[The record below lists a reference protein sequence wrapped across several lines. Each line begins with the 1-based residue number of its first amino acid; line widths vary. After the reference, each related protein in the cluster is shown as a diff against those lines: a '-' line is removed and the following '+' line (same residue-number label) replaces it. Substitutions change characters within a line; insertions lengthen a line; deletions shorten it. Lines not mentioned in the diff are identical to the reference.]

1 MTDKLDLQTADGVSL
16 NVERIAALFPHCVTE
31 TAEGKA
37 IDFDLLRQELSAD
50 IVEGPKERYRL
61 EWPGKREAIVTA
73 NMPTTNTLRP
83 VREDSVNFDTT
94 ENLYIEGDNLEVLK
108 LLQESYLGKV
118 KMIYIDPP
126 YNTGNDFVYRDNFA
140 QDSDEYKADSGM
152 TDELGN
158 RLVANPETAGRYHS
172 DWLTMMYPRLK
183 LARNLLTEDGVIFIS
198 IDDNEVHNLRK
209 MCDEVF
215 GEVNVI
221 INFIWELPRGINAGY
236 ISKAHEYVLVYAK
249 NISTLKLFHKDYP
262 EVSIERCNKKID
274 ARHPESSIQFPAGV
288 EYEGEDKVIEGVIQ
302 GSESIRIEGKMIFQ
316 NGRLSEPVTLYAGWT
331 MKDMIQNWLR
341 GEEITD
347 LKGQKIKRF
356 FFKENGRL
364 YSEKTIEFDS
374 PKSILRGFGDSQSA
388 RKEMFELFK
397 SEDFFDYPKPLSLLK
412 KFVTFQTKKND
423 IILDFFSGSCSTAHA
438 VMQLNSEDGG
448 NRKFIMVQLPEKT
461 DEKSEAYKA
470 GYKNICEIGKERIR
484 RAGKKLTTPSGS
496 PEGGEKE
503 SAPNLFENAESVQL
517 LPSGEVGRGLD
528 IGFRVFR
535 LDTSNMQDVY
545 YRPQDYTQE
554 MMNELFAN
562 HIKPDRTPDDLVAQ
576 VMLDWGLPLSLP
588 IEQVSI
594 AGKTV
599 YKVAGNAL
607 YCCFDEGID
616 EEFVRALTSPP
627 GSRPHPSPLLEERE
641 QERGA
646 ASALPLRIVFHDYA
660 FANDTAKENVR
671 QLLKQLSADTE
682 MRVV

>member
-1 MTDKLDLQTADGVSL
+1 MTDRLDLKTPDGVSQ
-16 NVERIAALFPHCVTE
+16 NIERIAALFPHCVTE
-31 TAEGKA
+31 TADGKQ

-108 LLQESYLGKV
+108 LLQESYLGKI
-118 KMIYIDPP
+118 KMIDIDPP
-126 YNTGNDFVYRDNFA
+126 YNTGNDFVYKDNFT
-140 QDSDEYKADSGM
+140 QDTEEFKADSGM
-152 TDELGN
+152 TDDLGN
-158 RLVANPETAGRYHS
+158 RLVANPETSGRYHS

-183 LARNLLTEDGVIFIS
+183 LARNLLTDDGVIFIH

-215 GEVNVI
+215 GEVNFVA
-221 INFIWELPRGINAGY
+221 NVIWERSFAPINLKKHFSENHDF
-236 ISKAHEYVLVYAK
+236 IVVYAK
-249 NISTLKLFHKDYP
+249 SLGNLINNGLPRSDEAIDRYKNPDNDPRGPWQSDNLSVGPAILNKIYEITTPGGRKVMPPDGRCWLLTQ
-262 EVSIERCNKKID
+262 ERYQEFINDNRIW
-274 ARHPESSIQFPAGV
+274 F
-288 EYEGEDKVIEGVIQ
+288 GEDGNNVP
-302 GSESIRIEGKMIFQ
+302 R
-316 NGRLSEPVTLYAGWT
+316 
-331 MKDMIQNWLR
+331 
-341 GEEITD
+341 
-347 LKGQKIKRF
+347 IKRF
-356 FFKENGRL
+356 LSEVKNTVTPFTIWK
-364 YSEKTIEFDS
+364 YSEV
-374 PKSILRGFGDSQSA
+374 GHSQDA
-388 RKEMFELFK
+388 AQKLKELFDGK
-397 SEDFFDYPKPLSLLK
+397 DYFDYPKSIELIKRILVLYS
-412 KFVTFQTKKND
+412 NSD
-423 IILDFFSGSCSTAHA
+423 SIILDFFSGSATTAHA
-438 VMQLNSEDGG
+438 VMQLNAEDGG

-470 GYKNICEIGKERIR
+470 GYQNICEIGKERIR
-484 RAGKKLTTPSGS
+484 RAGKKIAAPSGS

-503 SAPNLFENAESVQL
+503 RTPNLFDNAESAQL

-528 IGFRVFR
+528 VGFRVYR

-545 YRPQDYTQE
+545 YRPQDYKQD
-554 MMNELFAN
+554 MMTELFAN

-588 IEQVSI
+588 INQTTI

-607 YCCFDEGID
+607 YCCFDEQISED
-616 EEFVRALTSPP
+616 FARAVAP
-627 GSRPHPSPLLEERE
+627 EK
-641 QERGA
+641 
-646 ASALPLRIVFHDYA
+646 PLRIVFHDYA

-671 QLLKQLSADTE
+671 QLLKQLSGETE

>member
-1 MTDKLDLQTADGVSL
+1 MTDRLDLKTPDGV
-16 NVERIAALFPHCVTE
+16 NQNIERIAALFPHCVTE
-31 TAEGKA
+31 VADSDSLTPSETITRK

-83 VREDSVNFDTT
+83 VRDDSVNFDTT

-140 QDSDEYKADSGM
+140 QDTDEYKADSGM

-183 LARNLLTEDGVIFIS
+183 LARNLLTDDGVIFIS

-215 GEVNVI
+215 GEVNFVAQLVWERAYAPKNDAKYI
-221 INFIWELPRGINAGY
+221 SNSHDYILIYTNSIENFQIGRLARTEEANARYSNPDNDPRGVW
-236 ISKAHEYVLVYAK
+236 KASDLSVKTYNSAC
-249 NISTLKLFHKDYP
+249 DYP
-262 EVSIERCNKKID
+262 ITTPSGRIVEPPAARCW
-274 ARHPESSIQFPAGV
+274 
-288 EYEGEDKVIEGVIQ
+288 
-302 GSESIRIEGKMIFQ
+302 
-316 NGRLSEPVTLYAGWT
+316 RLSKNAFLERLQDNRIWFGADGSSVPS
-331 MKDMIQNWLR
+331 M
-341 GEEITD
+341 
-347 LKGQKIKRF
+347 KRF
-356 FFKENGRL
+356 LTELRHEGMAP
-364 YSEKTIEFDS
+364 T
-374 PKSILRGFGDSQSA
+374 SILFYKEVGHSQEGS
-388 RKEMFELFK
+388 KEVVELFDGK
-397 SEDFFDYPKPLSLLK
+397 GHFDGPKPKRLLSRLITLAN
-412 KFVTFQTKKND
+412 TKED
-423 IILDFFSGSCSTAHA
+423 SIILDFFSGSATTAHA
-438 VMQLNSEDGG
+438 VMQLNAEDGG

-484 RAGKKLTTPSGS
+484 RAG
-496 PEGGEKE
+496 EKIRQNQNATE
-503 SAPNLFENAESVQL
+503 LKNEQNLFSADNADSTSAKV
-517 LPSGEVGRGLD
+517 D
-528 IGFRVFR
+528 TGFRVYR

-545 YRPQDYTQE
+545 YRPQDYKQA
-554 MMNELFAN
+554 MMTELFAN
-562 HIKPDRTPDDLVAQ
+562 HIKPDRTADDLVAQ

-588 IEQVSI
+588 IEQTTI

-599 YKVAGNAL
+599 YKVSGNAL
-607 YCCFDEGID
+607 YCCFDEHISED
-616 EEFVRALTSPP
+616 FARAVAP
-627 GSRPHPSPLLEERE
+627 EK
-641 QERGA
+641 
-646 ASALPLRIVFHDYA
+646 PLRIVFHDYA
-660 FANDTAKENVR
+660 FADDTAKENVR
-671 QLLKQLSADTE
+671 QLLKQLSGETE